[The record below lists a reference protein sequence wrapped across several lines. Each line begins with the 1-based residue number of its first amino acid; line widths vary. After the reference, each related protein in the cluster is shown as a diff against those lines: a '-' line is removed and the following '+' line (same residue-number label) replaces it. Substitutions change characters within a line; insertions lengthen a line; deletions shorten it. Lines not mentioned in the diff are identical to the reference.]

1 MSQPTART
9 RRAQEMLPRIEK
21 YLASNL
27 SQKAFCA
34 QEGLA
39 YPTFRYWLRQHR
51 APNRP
56 PQNAS
61 PAPTGFIPLRVRPPA
76 PLRPSGNSQP
86 HCVIEF
92 PHGVIVRLSGPLDW
106 QRLFQLI
113 GR

>member
-1 MSQPTART
+1 MFQSPALTP
-9 RRAQEMLPRIEK
+9 RAQEMLPRLEK

-39 YPTFRYWLRQHR
+39 YQTFRYWLRQYR
-51 APNRP
+51 T
-56 PQNAS
+56 PQRRQKKS
-61 PAPTGFIPLRVRPPA
+61 SLTPTGFIPLRVRPPA
-76 PLRPSGNSQP
+76 PPDDSHSR
-86 HCVIEF
+86 CVIEF

-106 QRLFQLI
+106 HRLSQLI